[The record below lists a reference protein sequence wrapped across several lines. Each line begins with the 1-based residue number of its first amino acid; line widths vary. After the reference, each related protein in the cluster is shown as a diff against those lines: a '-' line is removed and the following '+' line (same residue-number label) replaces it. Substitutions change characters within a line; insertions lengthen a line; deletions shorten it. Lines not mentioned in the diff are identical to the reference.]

1 MHQHHQ
7 CATATSIAT
16 ELPPYCQGDLD
27 GLCGP
32 YALINALRVTL
43 EPHRIISDD
52 EARDLLRQMVDHAIP
67 PKQMAASLR
76 EGITWPKLRK
86 MAMLVAE
93 LATDKVTRVQLIEV
107 SAPNEAERWETLSLL
122 VEAGSPVLFH
132 DNTIDHYTVTIGLTV
147 SRVRLYEGD
156 GQHWLPRVGLR
167 LRHAM
172 AFIVEPA

>member
-1 MHQHHQ
+1 MHQHR

-32 YALINALRVTL
+32 YALINALRITL
-43 EPHRIISDD
+43 EPHRIVSDD
-52 EARDLLRQMVDHAIP
+52 EARNLLRQMVDHAIP
-67 PKQMAASLR
+67 PKQMAESLR
-76 EGITWPKLRK
+76 DGITWPRLRK
-86 MAMLVAE
+86 MAMLLAE
-93 LATDKVTRVQLIEV
+93 LATNKVTGVQLIEI

-132 DNTIDHYTVTIGLTV
+132 DNTIDHYTVAIGLTA

-156 GQHWLPRVGLR
+156 GQQWLARVGLR

>member
-1 MHQHHQ
+1 MHQHR

-32 YALINALRVTL
+32 YALINALRITV
-43 EPHRIISDD
+43 EPYRIIGDD

-67 PKQMAASLR
+67 PKQMAESLR
-76 EGITWPKLRK
+76 DGITWPRLRK
-86 MAMLVAE
+86 MAVLLAE
-93 LATDKVTRVQLIEV
+93 LATDKVTGVQLIEV
-107 SAPNEAERWETLSLL
+107 SASNEVERWETLSLL

-132 DNTIDHYTVTIGLTV
+132 DNTIDHYTVAIGLTA
-147 SRVRLYEGD
+147 SGVRLYEGD
-156 GQHWLPRVGLR
+156 GQQWSARVGLR

-172 AFIVEPA
+172 AFIAEPA